1 MIKGI
6 KICGVSDFETLKFIV
21 NHPYPPDYIGFIT
34 NYEKSKRFVDY
45 EKLKELLKIKRQ
57 NISFV
62 SVMVKP
68 NNEFLKKIENL
79 NFDYYQ
85 LYDVSPDRIK
95 TIRNM
100 KPIKIISALTIN
112 EKKDVNKYKDYLD
125 ISEIILFDGKGYE
138 KSIGFDHDLLND
150 LPSSINKMIAGDIK
164 IEDILKFKDKDFI
177 IDISGSLENNEGK
190 KDLEKINKLL
200 NLVKEI

>member
-6 KICGVSDFETLKFIV
+6 KICGVSDFETLRFIV
-21 NHPYPPDYIGFIT
+21 NHPYPPNYIGFIT
-34 NYEKSKRFVDY
+34 NYEKSQRFVKY
-45 EKLKELLKIKRQ
+45 EKLKNLINVDKKQVKFISVLVSPTDETLDKIK
-57 NISFV
+57 
-62 SVMVKP
+62 
-68 NNEFLKKIENL
+68 EL

-85 LYDVSPDRIK
+85 LYDVSPERIK

-138 KSIGFDHDLLND
+138 KSIGFNHDLLNG
-150 LPSSINKMIAGDIK
+150 LPTSINKMIAGDIK
-164 IEDILKFKDKDFI
+164 IEDISKFKNKDFI

-190 KDLEKINKLL
+190 KDLKKIDKLL
-200 NLVKEI
+200 NLTKEI

>member
-21 NHPYPPDYIGFIT
+21 NHPYPPNFIGFIT

-45 EKLKELLKIKRQ
+45 EKLKELLKIKRKKI
-57 NISFV
+57 NFV

-68 NNEFLKKIENL
+68 SNEFLKKIEDL

-112 EKKDVNKYKDYLD
+112 EKRDVNKYKDYLD

-138 KSIGFDHDLLND
+138 KSIGFDHDLLNG
-150 LPSSINKMIAGDIK
+150 LPASINKMIAGDIK

>member
-21 NHPYPPDYIGFIT
+21 NHPYPPNYIGFIT

-45 EKLKELLKIKRQ
+45 EKLKDLLKIKRQ
-57 NISFV
+57 NINFV

-68 NNEFLKKIENL
+68 SNEFLKKIKNL

-190 KDLEKINKLL
+190 KDIKKIDNLL

>member
-1 MIKGI
+1 MIEGI

-21 NHPYPPDYIGFIT
+21 NHPYPPNYIGFIT

-45 EKLKELLKIKRQ
+45 EKLKELLKIKRR
-57 NISFV
+57 NINFV

-68 NNEFLKKIENL
+68 SNEFLKKIENL

-112 EKKDVNKYKDYLD
+112 EKKDVSKYKDYLD